1 MIERCS
7 PRRIREIK
15 YFHPT
20 GKPMPN
26 GCGFQRGGYLNEC
39 RINKNAYSLD
49 KSVHD
54 GRCDNSQF
62 MGGVV
67 TLPTV
72 IDEERYSEV
81 VNMVK
86 QAAIFVEEK
95 IRKHRLNSGFL
106 GFDKNEHVEAYSVG
120 HCFMGRYVGDN
131 GDLYDEKSLSVEVNG
146 LGRSGLNCF
155 AEKLAESLHLRSVL
169 VKNLINNTIYFIDTK
184 LHGNPFS
191 MPYQKRQSI
200 LESPDLYTEKI
211 SRFSAGFLGGTF
223 YAEEISIAELI
234 HCWQYEEYTYQ
245 CPFCGNVSYITAWY
259 GHGNGE
265 KGFWYIQTY
274 CPSCEGVY
282 KSHFLTHTP
291 PHFDHEVYWTELV
304 RILDE
309 VKKKI
314 NNESNQ

>member
-62 MGGVV
+62 RGGVV

-106 GFDKNEHVEAYSVG
+106 GFDKNEHVEAYSIG
-120 HCFMGRYVGDN
+120 HCFTGRYVGDD
-131 GDLYDEKSLSVEVNG
+131 GDIYDEKSLSVEVNG
-146 LGRSGLNCF
+146 LSRLGLNYF
-155 AEKLAESLHLRSVL
+155 AERLAETLHLKSVL
-169 VKNLINNTIYFIDTK
+169 VRNLIDNKFYFIDTK
-184 LHGNPFS
+184 LYGNPFS
-191 MPYQKRQSI
+191 VPYQNRQTV
-200 LESPDLYTEKI
+200 LEHPDLYTEKI
-211 SRFSAGFLGGTF
+211 TRFSAGFLGGTIF
-223 YAEEISIAELI
+223 AEEISVAELVN
-234 HCWQYEEYTYQ
+234 CWQYEEYTCQ
-245 CPFCGNVSYITAWY
+245 CPSCGNVSYITAWH
-259 GHGNGE
+259 GHGNGQ

-274 CPSCEGVY
+274 CPNCEDVY
-282 KSHFLTHTP
+282 ESHFLTHTP
-291 PHFDHEVYWTELV
+291 PHFDHEVYWTELLG
-304 RILDE
+304 IFNE

-314 NNESNQ
+314 NNKSNQ